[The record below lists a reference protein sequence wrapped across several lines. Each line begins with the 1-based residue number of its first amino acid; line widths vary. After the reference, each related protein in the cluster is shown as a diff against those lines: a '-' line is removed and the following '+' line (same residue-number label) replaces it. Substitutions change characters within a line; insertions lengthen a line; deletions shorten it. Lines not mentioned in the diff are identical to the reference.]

1 MRPKPGWRANAGG
14 LSLLE
19 PMELPN
25 LPLITLKTSIRD
37 TMFVIDSHAK
47 GIAVVVDEER
57 RLLATIT
64 DGDIRRALL
73 AGVEVDQPAVSLMP
87 WYPSPAANVP
97 ITAQIGTSD
106 AVLLTLMQDHSVR
119 QIPLLDPDGRVCEI
133 AMLHDL
139 LRQYELPVTGV
150 IMAGGFGKRLMPLT
164 DGTPKPMLPVNGR
177 PLLEH
182 MLSKLR
188 VAGIRSVSIAT
199 YHLSQNII
207 QHFKDGSEFGVHLS
221 YIEETEP
228 LGTAGA
234 LAKMSGERTPLL
246 VLNGDILTG
255 VDFRAMLDFHRENDA
270 KLTVGVRQYRIEVPF
285 GVLELETE
293 GVIVRSIKEK
303 PVLRYLI
310 NAGIY
315 MLDPSICKLVPADR
329 RFDMTDLIEAVIE
342 SGDKVISFPVREYWL
357 DIGRFEQYQKAEAD
371 VSKGIV

>member
-1 MRPKPGWRANAGG
+1 
-14 LSLLE
+14 
-19 PMELPN
+19 MELPN

-73 AGVEVDQPAVSLMP
+73 AGLEVDQPSVVLIP
-87 WYPSPAANVP
+87 WYPNPGAKAP

-106 AVLLTLMQDHSVR
+106 AVLLTLMQAHSVR
-119 QIPLLDPDGRVCEI
+119 QIPLLDLDGRVCEI
-133 AMLHDL
+133 ATLHDL
-139 LRQYELPVTGV
+139 LQQFDLPVTGV

-177 PLLEH
+177 PLMEH

-188 VAGIRSVSIAT
+188 LAGIRSVSIAT
-199 YHLSQNII
+199 HYMKDNII
-207 QHFKDGSEFGVHLS
+207 QHFKDGSEFGVKLN

-228 LGTAGA
+228 LGTAGSLSKLCTETA
-234 LAKMSGERTPLL
+234 PLL

-255 VDFRAMLDFHRENDA
+255 MDFRAMLDFHRENDA
-270 KLTVGVRQYRIEVPF
+270 QLTVGVRRYGIEVPF
-285 GVLELETE
+285 GIVETE
-293 GVIVRSIKEK
+293 GVHVTSIVEK

-315 MLDPSICKLVPADR
+315 MVDPAVCKLVPLNQ
-329 RFDMTDLIEAVIE
+329 RFDMPDLIEAVIE
-342 SGDKVISFPVREYWL
+342 SGMRVISFPVREYWL
-357 DIGRFEQYQKAEAD
+357 DIGRIEQYQRANAD
-371 VSKGIV
+371 VAEGIV